1 MSRFNNLL
9 FFSNNIYLEDAL
21 GNGSLLHAEGNCLL
35 REAIMQVTSSELPHF
50 RG

>member
-21 GNGSLLHAEGNCLL
+21 GRWSLAKCDKKK
-35 REAIMQVTSSELPHF
+35 T
-50 RG
+50 